1 MYAFA
6 SNYPRGNRPR
16 PTSWRRA
23 CSRPAMLPLKPRR
36 FREDPMLFCT
46 QCGTAVQDTHQYC
59 AKCGQ
64 QTETSALVPRG
75 PRFERIPNKTAGPG
89 GSIRRFSQ
97 IFGLDPRVAFL
108 TLIVDMMLN
117 AGDLLSMGLLLPVSI
132 AAGIVLGYVVYRAQ
146 INWYGDDKES
156 ARIKALIL
164 GLLTAI
170 PTPIPEILYI
180 PAGIL
185 GLFHGLRRNWQKDS
199 RA

>member
-1 MYAFA
+1 
-6 SNYPRGNRPR
+6 
-16 PTSWRRA
+16 
-23 CSRPAMLPLKPRR
+23 
-36 FREDPMLFCT
+36 MLFCT

-146 INWYGDDKES
+146 INWYGDDEES
-156 ARIKALIL
+156 ARIKAIIL

-185 GLFHGLRRNWQKDS
+185 GLFHGFWRNWRKVS
-199 RA
+199 HT